1 MPSDRTWRERFQDML
16 DAAHRILAYTENMS
30 YEEFVADRR
39 TFDAVLFNIAVIG
52 DAANNV
58 DDETQ
63 SSLPDIPWS
72 DMVGIRIVIVHR
84 YFHISESLI
93 WDAAT
98 HHTPLLIIQLQS
110 YLASTDAP

>member
-1 MPSDRTWRERFQDML
+1 MPSDRTWRQRFQDML
-16 DAAHRILAYTENMS
+16 DAAYRIFDYTQGIT

-58 DDETQ
+58 DDEIQ

-72 DMVGIRIVIVHR
+72 DMVGIRIIIVHR
-84 YFHISESLI
+84 YFHISEPLI
-93 WDAAT
+93 WDAAVL
-98 HHTPLLIIQLQS
+98 HTPTLVRQLQS
-110 YLASTDAP
+110 YLHSPQSP